1 MTSKGH
7 GARACSARD
16 PSLHRYGVAGG
27 MLLFLI
33 AVVALTMIES
43 CVDTTARTNARE
55 PHAFNGACYD
65 VGADKQSH
73 SCAGL

>member
-1 MTSKGH
+1 
-7 GARACSARD
+7 
-16 PSLHRYGVAGG
+16 